1 MLDLWGVILAWCSVL
16 DMADF
21 TLFMCSE
28 RSSLGGLWVL
38 EKIFENRLLELAG
51 EYSSSND
58 LRAFEL

>member
-1 MLDLWGVILAWCSVL
+1 MILAWCSVL

-28 RSSLGGLWVL
+28 RSSLGALWVV
-38 EKIFENRLLELAG
+38 EKIFENGILVPTG

-58 LRAFEL
+58 LRVFEL